1 MHPSKTLEHA
11 ESYACDRCPSVYGNK
26 QKLSRHINLV
36 HKDGNKSQ
44 IAFDKLE
51 EEDDLALTQSV
62 LEQLK
67 TFQMEM
73 NSLETPVLEV
83 EENLDTT
90 NTNVLHNHKD
100 FSKVPT
106 QQQEDQRTIDEVQLK
121 DRLNAH
127 GIECYLS
134 VQRTVRKDG
143 YAVYIC
149 EFCAKEFRKP
159 YDYIRL
165 AHYIKYVKFNHIRI
179 NKYVLQLFKTPT
191 RAYKRAALQLW
202 IV

>member
-1 MHPSKTLEHA
+1 M
-11 ESYACDRCPSVYGNK
+11 
-26 QKLSRHINLV
+26 